1 MILWCVEAD
10 EKTWRISWFWN
21 ILTYSY
27 DILPWFYDVV
37 HSYSKDRLCKGWRSM
52 WRELRLSRV
61 MSNIWHKYMV
71 QKCFRFWGV
80 GARPTTYLYIFN
92 TFREYSLAGTATPQN
107 LKHSNHQTACKNHE
121 FGTIYLCSF
130 LAAVVSKNYFSFSIF
145 CAKQVFSP
153 FTIPSWIV
161 YEMTSTTKLLN
172 LIFWWKSQDIIF
184 A

>member
-1 MILWCVEAD
+1 MVQSPFLLEIKFCRRRIKIPEEMILWCVEAD

-37 HSYSKDRLCKGWRSM
+37 HSYSKDRLSKGWRSM

-80 GARPTTYLYIFN
+80 GARPAI
-92 TFREYSLAGTATPQN
+92 S
-107 LKHSNHQTACKNHE
+107 
-121 FGTIYLCSF
+121 IYLTHLENIAGRAPPLLKIWNILTIKQLAKTMNLALYVFFF
-130 LAAVVSKNYFSFSIF
+130 LFHK
-145 CAKQVFSP
+145 
-153 FTIPSWIV
+153 
-161 YEMTSTTKLLN
+161 
-172 LIFWWKSQDIIF
+172 IIF
-184 A
+184 LVQYFVQN

>member
-1 MILWCVEAD
+1 MKIPEEMILWCVEAD

-37 HSYSKDRLCKGWRSM
+37 HSYSKDRLSKGWRSM

-92 TFREYSLAGTATPQN
+92 TFREYSWAGTPTPQN
-107 LKHSNHQTACKNHE
+107 LKHFKLQTACKNHE
-121 FGTIYLCSF
+121 FGTIYMFIFGSSCFTKLFFFFDILCKTNFPLIKYLLPELSMRWRRRQSF
-130 LAAVVSKNYFSFSIF
+130 L
-145 CAKQVFSP
+145 
-153 FTIPSWIV
+153 T
-161 YEMTSTTKLLN
+161 
-172 LIFWWKSQDIIF
+172 
-184 A
+184 

>member
-27 DILPWFYDVV
+27 MISCRDFMTSFILIAKIDWV
-37 HSYSKDRLCKGWRSM
+37 KAEEAC
-52 WRELRLSRV
+52 RELRLSRV

-80 GARPTTYLYIFN
+80 GARPAISIYLTHLENI
-92 TFREYSLAGTATPQN
+92 AGRAPTPQN
-107 LKHSNHQTACKNHE
+107 LKHSKHQTACKNYE
-121 FGTIYLCSF
+121 FGTF
-130 LAAVVSKNYFSFSIF
+130 LAAVVSQNYFSFSIF

>member
-37 HSYSKDRLCKGWRSM
+37 HSYSKDRLSKGWRSM

-80 GARPTTYLYIFN
+80 GVRPAISIYTYLAHLENIAGRAPPLLKIWNILNIKQLAKTMNLALYVFIFFVSQNHFFFFNILCKTSFFPFYN
-92 TFREYSLAGTATPQN
+92 TF
-107 LKHSNHQTACKNHE
+107 
-121 FGTIYLCSF
+121 
-130 LAAVVSKNYFSFSIF
+130 
-145 CAKQVFSP
+145 
-153 FTIPSWIV
+153 
-161 YEMTSTTKLLN
+161 LN
-172 LIFWWKSQDIIF
+172 CLRDDVDDKAS
-184 A
+184 